1 MKKILALVLSVVLV
15 VSCVTVPAFSAG
27 SSYELAEEMEL
38 LYALGII
45 SSPTVS
51 DTQLST
57 HITRGEAAK
66 HFCRVLGLEV
76 SDPTGFESIFYDVTS
91 EMADYKYIKTICEAG
106 YMQGDGD
113 GRFRPT
119 YPISTKETAL
129 VLSRLIGYKSYTAVM
144 GLDATINK
152 TDLLEDVP
160 IVDKVEVGQFIKMI
174 YNALHAPVC
183 VATGISSNSMDYKID
198 ENYLGI
204 DYLLNVSVAKGIVD
218 GIQGS
223 TLTDAGFEMKENGV
237 AIDGFVY
244 IYPKDASALFGYE
257 VDFYYRNDVETY
269 DIVYMKASDKNR
281 TMTLNYDEIIGYS
294 DFEYSYDVNNHVKT
308 VSIQPDT
315 DIIYNGVAYTM
326 PTNEIMV
333 PKFGSV
339 TLIDNNNDH
348 KYDIVSIESYEF
360 MVVDTVNTDK
370 MIIKDRDGK
379 TVLNLENANEV
390 SLTYNGAVYSIDRL
404 YTGNLLKVK
413 QTPADCGYYKVLIEV
428 NKDEESGAAITA
440 TGPDSL
446 TVLGKK
452 LSVWENID
460 QSSRDN
466 MVVGNVVSVYTSNG
480 IVVRVEKEK
489 TGSNYAYL
497 MSIGEPKPFSEE
509 LQFRLILSDMRE
521 VILEKGKN
529 IKIDGVLINNA
540 EDVESAL
547 SPGAA
552 LAAQPSNVLPLG
564 QPVKYKMNSEGY
576 LTEIDTL
583 YFNADKEDP
592 ETSLHT
598 LDNVTYRYRSTSK
611 SMYNK
616 DTSEF
621 VAYATNFMKV
631 PTTERNSV
639 PDYRTTLPS
648 ENGTYMMDI
657 CNVDE
662 ENMKAEFVFY
672 YRETYTRGTSSALY
686 VILDK
691 LVELNQEGD
700 VVETLVVGN
709 AGKTYNWGVTEE
721 MKENFYDLQIGD
733 LISIELNNNN
743 QLRGMTR
750 KYRMTEQPS
759 LEERVVITTSRYN
772 TEKTPPHTDGY
783 RILYGTVVNIDG
795 NNMIFTPTLHTDLT
809 GVDPTYEIDNLIID
823 TATIYKYSVNRGV
836 ATMEQATADDIVSY
850 NMDKDHPSTVV
861 VDIQNSV
868 VKQIFVIEN

>member
-1 MKKILALVLSVVLV
+1 MKKILALILSVILV
-15 VSCVTVPAFSAG
+15 VSCLAVPAFSAE
-27 SSYELAEEMEL
+27 SSYDLTVETEL

-51 DTQLST
+51 DAQLST

-66 HFCRVLGLEV
+66 HFCRVLNIEV
-76 SDPTGFESIFYDVTS
+76 SDPVGFESIFYDVTS
-91 EMADYKYIKTICEAG
+91 EIADYKYIKAICEAG

-119 YPISTKETAL
+119 YPISTRETAL
-129 VLSRLIGYKSYTAVM
+129 VLTRLIGYKSYNAVM
-144 GLDATINK
+144 GIDSTISK
-152 TDLLEDVP
+152 TDLLDGVP
-160 IVDKVEVGQFIKMI
+160 VVDEVEVGQFIKMI
-174 YNALHAPVC
+174 YNALHAPAC
-183 VATGISSNSMDYKID
+183 IATGISNQAMDYKID

-204 DYLLNVSVAKGIVD
+204 DYLFSISKAKGIVD

-244 IYPKDASALFGYE
+244 TYPKDASALFGYE
-257 VDFYYRNDVETY
+257 VDFYYRNNVDSY

-281 TMTLNYDEIIGYS
+281 TMVLNYDEIIGYS
-294 DFEYSYDVNNHVKT
+294 DFEYSYEDNNNTKT
-308 VSIQPDT
+308 VEIQPDT
-315 DIIYNGVAYTM
+315 DIIFNGVAYTM
-326 PTNEIMV
+326 PTNEVMV

-339 TLIDNNNDH
+339 TLIDNNNDR
-348 KYDIVSIESYEF
+348 KYDIVSIESYDF
-360 MVVDTVNTDK
+360 MVVDTVNADK
-370 MIIKDRDGK
+370 MIIKDKNGVD
-379 TVLNLENANEV
+379 VLNLEDADEIYIN
-390 SLTYNGAVYSIDRL
+390 YNGTAYSLDRL

-413 QTPADCGYYKVLIEV
+413 QTPADCGYYKVIIEV
-428 NKDEESGAAITA
+428 NKDEESAAAITA
-440 TGPDSL
+440 TGADSL
-446 TVLGKK
+446 TALGKK
-452 LSVWENID
+452 LTLWDNLDETSRSNISVGSI
-460 QSSRDN
+460 
-466 MVVGNVVSVYTSNG
+466 VSIYISDG
-480 IVVRVEKEK
+480 LVVRVEKEK
-489 TGSNYAYL
+489 AGNNYAYL

-529 IKIDGVLINNA
+529 IKIDGVLISEA
-540 EDVESAL
+540 ADVESAL
-547 SPGAA
+547 TAGAA

-564 QPVKYKMNSEGY
+564 QPVKYKTNSEGY

-611 SMYNK
+611 SMYTK

-621 VAYATNFMKV
+621 VANATSFMKV

-639 PDYRTTLPS
+639 PDYRSTLPS
-648 ENGTYMMDI
+648 ENGTFMMDI

-662 ENMKAEFVFY
+662 QSKKAEFVFY

-686 VILDK
+686 VVLDK
-691 LVELNQEGD
+691 LVELNAEGD
-700 VVETLVVGN
+700 VVETLVMGN
-709 AGKTYNWGVTEE
+709 AGKTYNWGVTDE
-721 MKENFYDLQIGD
+721 MKDEFYDLQIGD

-750 KYRMTEQPS
+750 KYRMNEQPALS
-759 LEERVVITTSRYN
+759 DRVAIITTRYN

-783 RILYGTVVNIDG
+783 RILYGTAVNIDG
-795 NNMIFTPTLHTDLT
+795 ANMLYTPSLTTDL
-809 GVDPTYEIDNLIID
+809 GGIDPTYEVDNLIID
-823 TATIYKYSVNRGV
+823 TATIYKYSVIRGQ
-836 ATMEQATADDIVSY
+836 ATMEQVGMDEIVSY
-850 NMDKDHPSTVV
+850 NMDKEHPSTVV